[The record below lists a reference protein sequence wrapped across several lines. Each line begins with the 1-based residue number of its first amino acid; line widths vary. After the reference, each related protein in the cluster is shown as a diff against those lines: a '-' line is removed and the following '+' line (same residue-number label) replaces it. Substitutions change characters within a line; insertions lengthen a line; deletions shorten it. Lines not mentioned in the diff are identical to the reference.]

1 MENIVINVKNVG
13 EIEAVAFDIDGT
25 LYPQWKLHIRA
36 IFNYVFHC
44 IFYLHYGIVRSKMHG
59 IKPAANFMDLQAQ
72 KMAERVRKS
81 PEEVQKKLD
90 RIVYKGL
97 APYFNHIPCYKNV
110 PETFKKLKEAGLK
123 IALLSDFPPEQKG
136 EIWGIKKYCDV
147 ILGTEAL
154 GALKPDS
161 YSFIKMAEQLGV
173 EPSKILYVGNSYKYD
188 VVGAHNAG
196 MKTAYLLPLRYR
208 LFKKQIKDSEICFS
222 NYRQFMDIVL
232 K

>member
-1 MENIVINVKNVG
+1 MIFIKNVG

-36 IFNYVFHC
+36 IFNYIFHC
-44 IFYLHYGIVRSKMHG
+44 IFYLHYGLVRAQMHG
-59 IKPAANFMDLQAQ
+59 IEPSSDFMKLQAE
-72 KMAERVRKS
+72 KMAQRIHKS

-110 PETFKKLKEAGLK
+110 PETFKRLKEAGLK

-136 EIWGIKKYCDV
+136 EIWGVKKYCDV
-147 ILGTEAL
+147 ILGTESL
-154 GALKPDS
+154 GALKPEA
-161 YSFIKMAEQLGV
+161 YSFKKMAEQLGV

-196 MKTAYLLPLRYR
+196 MKTAYLLPLKCK
-208 LFKKQIKDSEICFS
+208 LFKKHLKDSEICFS
-222 NYRQFMDIVL
+222 NYRQFMNIVL
-232 K
+232 E